1 MAAGQAPLGDAT
13 GAAAALQA
21 DISLGVA
28 GRSLRGVASPELLER
43 LAEVGFLA
51 SECGLHAAAESIFA
65 NLVAMKPGSPS
76 PLIGA
81 AMVRARR
88 GEVDAAIEQ
97 LRGVVEQHADSEMAK
112 AMLGT
117 LLVHAERPGAL
128 PLFEEVLATQ
138 RDSGAVNVVQCCI
151 EPARKL
157 EQTAPSAGS

>member
-1 MAAGQAPLGDAT
+1 MTAGPAPFGDAP

-21 DISLGVA
+21 DIGLGLA
-28 GRSLRGVASPELLER
+28 GRSLRGAASPELLER

-65 NLVAMKPGSPS
+65 NLTAMKPGSPS

-97 LRGVVEQHADSEMAK
+97 LRGVVLQHADSEMAK

-157 EQTAPSAGS
+157 EQAAPSAGS

>member
-1 MAAGQAPLGDAT
+1 MSDTP

-21 DISLGVA
+21 DIGFGVA
-28 GRSLRGVASPELLER
+28 GRSLRGAASPELLEQ

-51 SECGLHAAAESIFA
+51 SECGLHAAAESIFT
-65 NLVAMKPGSPS
+65 NLTAMKPGSPS

-97 LRGVVEQHADSEMAK
+97 LRGVVVQYADSEMAK

-128 PLFEEVLATQ
+128 ALFEEVLATG
-138 RDSGAVNVVQCCI
+138 RDSGAVDVVRCCLA
-151 EPARKL
+151 PARKL
-157 EQTAPSAGS
+157 EQAASNSS